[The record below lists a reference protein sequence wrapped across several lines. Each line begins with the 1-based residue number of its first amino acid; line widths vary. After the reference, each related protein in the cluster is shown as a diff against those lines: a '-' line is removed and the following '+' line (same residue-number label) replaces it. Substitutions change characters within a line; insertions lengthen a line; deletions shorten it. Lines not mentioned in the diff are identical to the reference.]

1 MSKDQEFE
9 FFTHLPVTWDESKVL
24 ESKIGTY
31 ASIARRS
38 GKDWFVGSFNAVQ
51 SRKVEVAFDFLP
63 KGKKY
68 TAHIYSDD
76 TSVNT
81 RTKVGIERHEVTAD
95 SVFKTELSKQGGVA
109 IRLVSKN

>member
-1 MSKDQEFE
+1 M
-9 FFTHLPVTWDESKVL
+9 TWDESKVL

-31 ASIARRS
+31 ATIARRS

-81 RTKVGIERHEVTAD
+81 RTQVGIERHEVTAD

>member
-1 MSKDQEFE
+1 M
-9 FFTHLPVTWDESKVL
+9 L

-31 ASIARRS
+31 ATIARRR
-38 GKDWFVGSFNAVQ
+38 GDDWFVGSFNAVQ
-51 SRKVEVAFDFLP
+51 PRKVEFPFDFLP

-81 RTKVGIERHEVTAD
+81 RTQVSIERRQVTAD

-109 IRLVSKN
+109 IRLVPKN